1 MLTTVIPHF
10 FTNIL
15 FMRASTSALGGVPY
29 AAQPS
34 MLTLELFTPNDD
46 DRPVYLTGNFNGWTT
61 RDDRYRME
69 RTSLGNYRFTFTVP
83 LELSEPLEYKYI
95 KGGWE
100 AEEIGTDGFSSSNRR
115 MEVPRGKVSD
125 IVPMWKIHGGWYN
138 PDYYPDIQI
147 VAKRFNV
154 PQLRRRRRISV
165 LLPWNYHATTRHYPV
180 LYLQDGQ
187 NLFEDSAPFGA
198 WGVDKQLA
206 ALAQRG
212 QGDFI
217 VVAIDHGGKERI
229 REFSPY
235 DSRWGQGLGR
245 DYARFMAETLKPHID
260 QNFRT
265 LADRANT
272 AIGGSSM
279 GGLISIYAGF
289 MFPEVYSKFMIF
301 SPSLW
306 ISNRIYAEPVR
317 FSSLETTKI
326 YLYAGGREGAGML
339 DSAARF
345 QEVMAKR
352 GYPAGK
358 LQVHLAIDPHG
369 RHDEERWG
377 REFPKAAAWLF

>member
-1 MLTTVIPHF
+1 
-10 FTNIL
+10 
-15 FMRASTSALGGVPY
+15 MRATTSALGGVPY

-34 MLTLELFTPNDD
+34 RLTLELFTPNDD

-69 RTSLGNYRFTFTVP
+69 RTSLGNYRFTFTTP

-100 AEEIGTDGFSSSNRR
+100 AEEMGTDGYSSTNRR
-115 MEVPRGKVSD
+115 MEVPSGKVSD

-187 NLFEDSAPFGA
+187 NLFEDTAPFGA
-198 WGVDKQLA
+198 WGVDKQMA

-265 LADRANT
+265 LSDRANT

-317 FSSLETTKI
+317 FNSLETTKI
-326 YLYAGGREGAGML
+326 YLYAGGKEGAGML
-339 DSAARF
+339 NNADRF
-345 QEVMAKR
+345 REAMVKR
-352 GYPAGK
+352 GYPADK
-358 LQVHLAIDPHG
+358 LQLYMAIDPQG
-369 RHDEERWG
+369 RHNEERWG
-377 REFPKAAAWLF
+377 REFPKAAEWLFG

>member
-1 MLTTVIPHF
+1 MIMHST
-10 FTNIL
+10 
-15 FMRASTSALGGVPY
+15 TSALGGVPY
-29 AAQPS
+29 SAQPA
-34 MLTLELFTPNDD
+34 MLTLEMFTPNDD

-69 RTSLGNYRFTFTVP
+69 RTSLGNYRYTFTTP
-83 LELSEPLEYKYI
+83 LELSDPLEYKYI

-100 AEEIGTDGFSSSNRR
+100 AEEMATDGYSPTNRR
-115 MEVPRGKVSD
+115 MEVPSGKVSD
-125 IVPMWKIHGGWYN
+125 IVPMWKMHGGWYN
-138 PDYYPDIQI
+138 PDFYPDIQI

-154 PQLRRRRRISV
+154 PQLRRRRRISI

-187 NLFEDSAPFGA
+187 NLFDDSAPFGT
-198 WGVDKQLA
+198 WGVDKQMA
-206 ALAQRG
+206 ALAQHG
-212 QGDFI
+212 KGDFI

-245 DYARFMAETLKPHID
+245 DYARFMAETLKPYID
-260 QNFRT
+260 KNYRT
-265 LADRANT
+265 LSDRANT

-306 ISNRIYAEPVR
+306 VSNRIFAEPVR

-326 YLYAGGREGAGML
+326 YFYAGGKEGAGML
-339 DSAARF
+339 NNANRF
-345 QEVMAKR
+345 REAMAKR
-352 GYPAGK
+352 GYPADK
-358 LQVHLAIDPHG
+358 LQLYMAIDPQG
-369 RHDEERWG
+369 RHNEDRWG
-377 REFPKAAAWLF
+377 KEFPKAADWLFS